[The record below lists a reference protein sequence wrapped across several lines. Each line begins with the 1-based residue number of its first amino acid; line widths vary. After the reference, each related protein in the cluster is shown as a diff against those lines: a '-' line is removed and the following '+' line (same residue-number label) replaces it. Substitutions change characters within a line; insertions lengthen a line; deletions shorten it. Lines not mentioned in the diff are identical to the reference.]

1 MSRGG
6 SGAVAEQRVHAS
18 IWLRLDPQHES
29 QLRALIRRL
38 ADGHGTH
45 DFLPHLTVC
54 GPTLDATSLGEA
66 ARYARESE
74 SVPLR
79 VRAAAIACAVG
90 NPFQAVFIEIA
101 NSHELLR
108 FREDLR
114 RITGADRLAPPHV
127 SLFYAV
133 GRSHTAI
140 AFAATDLEEIA
151 RHCRAEAGE
160 PEYLL
165 ERPAIAY
172 PAAGGNWLRVPEWRV
187 EDL

>member
-1 MSRGG
+1 MSHGG
-6 SGAVAEQRVHAS
+6 SGGVAEQRVHAS
-18 IWLRLDPQHES
+18 IWLRLDPRQES
-29 QLRALIRRL
+29 KLRALIMQL

-45 DFLPHLTVC
+45 PFLPHLTVC

-66 ARYARESE
+66 ARYTRESQL
-74 SVPLR
+74 VPLR
-79 VRAAAIACAVG
+79 VRAAGIACAVG

-101 NSHELLR
+101 NSPELLR

-114 RITGADRLAPPHV
+114 RITSADRLAPPHV

-133 GRSHTAI
+133 GRRHTAI
-140 AFAATDLEEIA
+140 AFAATDLGEIA
-151 RHCRAEAGE
+151 RHCRVEADE

-187 EDL
+187 EAL